1 MEDGTV
7 RQAVET
13 VLPYKYLR
21 LSRPN
26 IETKVFQEA
35 DGYTICLKSDCFA
48 AFVELSFQD
57 ADVIFSQ
64 NYFHI
69 TDKQIK
75 EIYIRK
81 NDILQGSF
89 SNTNE
94 MKQRLCIRSIVDTY

>member
-1 MEDGTV
+1 MEEKSKEVRRMGRRSFFRGMDQMEDGTV

-57 ADVIFSQ
+57 ADVIFQ
-64 NYFHI
+64 PNIFPYYRQANQRDLY
-69 TDKQIK
+69 TK
-75 EIYIRK
+75 E
-81 NDILQGSF
+81 
-89 SNTNE
+89 
-94 MKQRLCIRSIVDTY
+94 